1 MAERRESNDQVALDE
16 KRHRRVPGP
25 RLMTHPDKLR
35 VGDHS
40 HSDQSQ
46 RARQRH
52 RHAGSNDLARSPAD
66 ADAVSP
72 GALRIVDEASRERN
86 RKRRTCYSRY
96 EGTRSSKLTSS
107 WRTFSPQA
115 QVLGR
120 NKRVASAADDRVVII
135 YYVLTIASSSWPST
149 RPVQQAQAEA
159 KRRASRRKY
168 GVPCKRRFSKNINL
182 QSSPPP

>member
-16 KRHRRVPGP
+16 KRHRCVPGR

-72 GALRIVDEASRERN
+72 GALRIVDEASRERK
-86 RKRRTCYSRY
+86 RKKTGYSRY

-107 WRTFSPQA
+107 WRSFSRQA
-115 QVLGR
+115 QTLGR
-120 NKRVASAADDRVVII
+120 NKRVTSAADDRVVIV

-149 RPVQQAQAEA
+149 RPVQQAQRRTEA
-159 KRRASRRKY
+159 SIEYVENTVFHVK
-168 GVPCKRRFSKNINL
+168 GVFQRT
-182 QSSPPP
+182 